1 MPDELHLK
9 LRVTDVLTLNF
20 ITTAIAFDWAATN
33 LQRASF
39 DIKSGQ
45 MIINLLTAIRS
56 CGVTFDIW
64 PTKTTVFDFTSLMG
78 KEKVELLDSLPQKL
92 DGCQRDK
99 FCGTVQ
105 KIWNVR

>member
-45 MIINLLTAIRS
+45 IVINLLMVIRS

-64 PTKTTVFDFTSLMG
+64 LNKTSLFDFTSLMG
-78 KEKVELLDSLPQKL
+78 KEIVKLLDSLPQKL
-92 DGCQRDK
+92 DGCQPDE
-99 FCGTVQ
+99 FCGTVK
-105 KIWNVR
+105 KIWKVR

>member
-1 MPDELHLK
+1 MPDELHLM
-9 LRVTDVLTLNF
+9 LRVTDVLTRNL
-20 ITTAIAFDWAATN
+20 ITAAIAFDWAATN
-33 LQRASF
+33 VQRASF

-64 PTKTTVFDFTSLMG
+64 PNKTTVFDFTSLMG
-78 KEKVELLDSLPQKL
+78 KEKVKLLDSLPQKL
-92 DGCQRDK
+92 DGCQPDE
-99 FCGTVQ
+99 FCGIVQ